1 MKVFPIVPS
10 LQEHMLKSLVAHFMS
25 FPVEK
30 LTADQLCSQQ
40 QMFFFCL
47 TLVVS
52 HNFVLC
58 LMDQCSKFQNELLE
72 QPPEI
77 FE

>member
-10 LQEHMLKSLVAHFMS
+10 LQEHMLNSLVAHFMS
-25 FPVEK
+25 FPEEK
-30 LTADQLCSQQ
+30 LTADQVYSQQ
-40 QMFFFCL
+40 QMFFFL
-47 TLVVS
+47 SSIVS
-52 HNFVLC
+52 YNFVLH

>member
-10 LQEHMLKSLVAHFMS
+10 LQEHMLNSLVAHFMS
-25 FPVEK
+25 FLVEK
-30 LTADQLCSQQ
+30 LTADWLCSQQ
-40 QMFFFCL
+40 QMFFFFL
-47 TLVVS
+47 TLVGS

-58 LMDQCSKFQNELLE
+58 LMDQCSQFQNELWE

>member
-1 MKVFPIVPS
+1 MKVFPIVLS
-10 LQEHMLKSLVAHFMS
+10 IQEHMLNSLVAHFMS

-30 LTADQLCSQQ
+30 LAADQLRSQQ
-40 QMFFFCL
+40 QMFFFL
-47 TLVVS
+47 TSVVS
-52 HNFVLC
+52 YNFVLC
-58 LMDQCSKFQNELLE
+58 LMDQRSEFQNELLE

>member
-1 MKVFPIVPS
+1 MKAFPIVPS
-10 LQEHMLKSLVAHFMS
+10 LQEHMLNSLVAHFIS

-30 LTADQLCSQQ
+30 LTADQLCSQH
-40 QMFFFCL
+40 QMFFFSL
-47 TLVVS
+47 ILVVS

-58 LMDQCSKFQNELLE
+58 LMDQRSKFQNELLE

>member
-10 LQEHMLKSLVAHFMS
+10 LQEHMLNSLVAHFMS
-25 FPVEK
+25 FPEEK

-40 QMFFFCL
+40 QMFFFL
-47 TLVVS
+47 TSLVS
-52 HNFVLC
+52 CNFVLC